1 MVVPGG
7 VRLMGGRRRA
17 CGVATLA
24 PGQSRMRRNVMM
36 VAGVVGVL
44 GGLGLLGYGLAPTK
58 DLWDAVGPTFSGG
71 PPPEDLSERLDA
83 SMAALKARAL
93 VDGLGFMALMT
104 GVVLVKMALAGPK
117 PPPVEKLVEA
127 EVARRLAQQGHA
139 PMGAATLP
147 LTAHPMALA
156 QPSTPPPTPVV
167 PSTRAPTSP
176 SAPAAPRPVTAS
188 PPRRTHCN
196 ACGTVLVAGGR
207 ICPQG
212 HAQA

>member
-1 MVVPGG
+1 MVLGG

-24 PGQSRMRRNVMM
+24 PGQSQTRSNVMV

-44 GGLGLLGYGLAPTK
+44 GGLGLLAYGLAPAK

-71 PPPEDLSERLDA
+71 PPPDDLSERLDA

-117 PPPVEKLVEA
+117 PPSVEKLVEA

-147 LTAHPMALA
+147 LTAHPMAA
-156 QPSTPPPTPVV
+156 ASPVMPPPAPVV
-167 PSTRAPTSP
+167 PASRATTAP
-176 SAPAAPRPVTAS
+176 SAPAARQPIPPS
-188 PPRRTHCN
+188 PTRRTHCN